1 MDYSD
6 DDQLLDRRENPRI
19 NWIDSEVQVVIIP
32 SNTGYKVLGW
42 VLDISP
48 GGFKVRTEVPQK
60 VEQIFLERRE
70 IHFET
75 SGDFFELKGRGRVI
89 WTSSDWNT
97 VGIRFDRLDEDS
109 RKSLY
114 GFLGRLAAD

>member
-1 MDYSD
+1 MVYSD
-6 DDQLLDRRENPRI
+6 DKQVLDRRENPRI
-19 NWIDSEVQVVIIP
+19 NWINSEVQVVIIP
-32 SNTGYKVLGW
+32 SNTEYKVLGW

-60 VEQIFLERRE
+60 VEQIFLERGE

-89 WTSSDWNT
+89 WMSSNANT
-97 VGIRFDRLDEDS
+97 VGIKFDRLDEES